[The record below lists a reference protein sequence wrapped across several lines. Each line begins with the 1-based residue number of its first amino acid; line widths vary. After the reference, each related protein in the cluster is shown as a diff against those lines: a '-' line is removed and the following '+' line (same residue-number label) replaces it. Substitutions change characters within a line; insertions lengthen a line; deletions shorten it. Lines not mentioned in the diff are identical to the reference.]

1 MRYVDITFT
10 IDRDHLDQ
18 EQYDQLIA
26 DVGELMLLAGVGD
39 IETMT
44 YDDQMM
50 KNLGVTP

>member
-26 DVGELMLLAGVGD
+26 DIGELMLLAGVGD
-39 IETMT
+39 INTETYT
-44 YDDQMM
+44 DEMM